1 MTVLFSKKAEIGIK
15 AILYLSTKNVN
26 EIIDVGIISKEL
38 NLPKLF
44 TAKILQHLAREKI
57 IGSKKGKFGGFYLT
71 ENSLNTKLIKIVEV
85 LDGLEKFSK
94 CMFGFPNCS
103 DDEPCPVHS
112 FWKEIRDNM
121 FKMFS
126 QISLRDMKDD
136 TLIKINFLKK
146 NKKT

>member
-26 EIIDVGIISKEL
+26 EIIDVGVISQEL

-44 TAKILQHLAREKI
+44 TAKILQQLAREKI
-57 IGSKKGKFGGFYLT
+57 IGSKKGKFGGFYIT
-71 ENSLNTKLIKIVEV
+71 ETSMNTKLIKIIEV
-85 LDGLEKFSK
+85 LDGLEMFGK

-112 FWKEIRDNM
+112 FWGEIRDKM
-121 FKMFS
+121 YKMFS
-126 QISLRDMKDD
+126 EISLSDMKDD
-136 TLIKINFLKK
+136 TLIKINFLNK
-146 NKKT
+146 NKQT